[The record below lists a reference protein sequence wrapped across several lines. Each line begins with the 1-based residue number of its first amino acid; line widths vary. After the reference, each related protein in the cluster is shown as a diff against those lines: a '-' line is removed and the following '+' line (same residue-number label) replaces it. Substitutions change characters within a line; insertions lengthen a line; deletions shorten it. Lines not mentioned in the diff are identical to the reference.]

1 MKVLI
6 VGIVVL
12 ALAVAGVSTYLIQS
26 FGGEKNL
33 EELQKQAEKP
43 KPRVLVATRDLRLG
57 EVLAPE
63 AMAWQDWAE
72 EAVNKLFIVVHKEDE
87 MAKRMKDF
95 EGAVVRRPISAGE
108 PILASKVFKRDK
120 PGFLSGVLDGG
131 KRAVSF
137 SVSPNTGASGF
148 ILPGDRVDVLLTHN
162 KFKEA
167 LRRVQAGKK
176 PDPDEP
182 LLVLAQTT
190 ETILKD
196 VKVIAVNQAVDL
208 VEGFVLPASTI
219 TLELTPKQAEKLI
232 TARTMGKLSMTL
244 RSLENPRTEPG
255 KNGSGKP
262 SFTTDVEVSPVLSNI
277 QAILAEHRAKIEM
290 KRSRKKGGT
299 TKKRTLRKGSVV
311 KIYRGGKAELKEI
324 KVK

>member
-26 FGGEKNL
+26 FGGEENL

-43 KPRVLVATRDLRLG
+43 KSRVLVAARDLRLG

-63 AMAWQDWAE
+63 AMAWQNWAE
-72 EAVNKLFIVVHKEDE
+72 EAVNQQFIVVLKEDQ
-87 MAKRMKDF
+87 MAPRMKDF
-95 EGAVVRRPISAGE
+95 EGAVVRRPISTGE

-131 KRAVSF
+131 MRAVSF
-137 SVSPNTGASGF
+137 SVSANTAASGF
-148 ILPGDRVDVLLTHN
+148 ILPGDRVDILLTHG
-162 KFKEA
+162 KFKDA
-167 LRRVQAGKK
+167 LRKIQAGKK
-176 PDPDEP
+176 ADPDEP

-190 ETILKD
+190 ETILKN

-208 VEGFVLPASTI
+208 AEGNVIPASTI
-219 TLELTPKQAEKLI
+219 TLELTPKLAEKLI

-244 RSLENPRTEPG
+244 RSLENPQTEPG
-255 KNGSGKP
+255 KTGSGKP

-277 QAILAEHRAKIEM
+277 QAILAEHRRKIEM
-290 KRSRKKGGT
+290 KRSGKKGGT
-299 TKKRTLRKGSVV
+299 TKRRTSGKKSVV
-311 KIYRGGKAELKEI
+311 KIYRGGASELKEV

>member
-26 FGGEKNL
+26 FGGEENL

-43 KPRVLVATRDLRLG
+43 KSRVLVATRDLRLG

-63 AMAWQDWAE
+63 AMAWQNWPE
-72 EAVNKLFIVVHKEDE
+72 EAVNKQFVVVMNEDE
-87 MAKRMKDF
+87 LDKRMKDF
-95 EGAVVRRPISAGE
+95 EGSVIRRPISTGE

-131 KRAVSF
+131 MRAVSF
-137 SVSPNTGASGF
+137 SVAPNTGASGF
-148 ILPGDRVDVLLTHN
+148 ILPGDRVDILLTHG

-167 LRRVQAGKK
+167 LRRVRAGKK
-176 PDPDEP
+176 ADPDEP

-208 VEGFVLPASTI
+208 AEGFVLPASTI

-244 RSLENPRTEPG
+244 RSLENPQTEAG
-255 KNGSGKP
+255 KTDSGKP
-262 SFTTDVEVSPVLSNI
+262 SFTTDVEVSPILSNI
-277 QAILAEHRAKIEM
+277 QAILAEHRQKFKM
-290 KRSRKKGGT
+290 SRSGKKGGT
-299 TKKRTLRKGSVV
+299 TKRRTAGKKSVV
-311 KIYRGGKAELKEI
+311 KIYRGGKSELQEV